1 MGVLR
6 HVKKGEKKT
15 TLIRFHQGTNA
26 EITEHTEL
34 RIKGEAKDG
43 GKGGYKIQ
51 KEGNRKNIGQIIRKR
66 RRREKNVDEITPS
79 QEDGREK
86 RELVRARKGRGLDQ

>member
-51 KEGNRKNIGQIIRKR
+51 KEGNRTNNKEKEET
-66 RRREKNVDEITPS
+66 REKCGPNNTESGRWERKEGTS
-79 QEDGREK
+79 QGQERT
-86 RELVRARKGRGLDQ
+86 RA